1 MSGIDLAKKIRERD
15 ILSPIVFLTSYK
27 EYMEEVFQV
36 QTFDYLL
43 KPPTEDRLHQVLEKL
58 RQQLE
63 KKRNYFV
70 FSSNKVTYKIPTK
83 DIIYFEKDKRQV
95 LIHTVGEIY
104 KPYMSTNQ
112 INEQLASPL
121 FFHNKLRL
129 YKRVRKKFPING
141 F

>member
-1 MSGIDLAKKIRERD
+1 MSGIDLAKIRERD
-15 ILSPIVFLTSYK
+15 ILSPIVLTSYK

-63 KKRNYFV
+63 KRNYFV

-83 DIIYFEKDKRQV
+83 DIIYFEKIKDK
-95 LIHTVGEIY
+95 Y
-104 KPYMSTNQ
+104 
-112 INEQLASPL
+112 
-121 FFHNKLRL
+121 
-129 YKRVRKKFPING
+129 
-141 F
+141 